1 MRNRWWAAG
10 GLTAVAF
17 ASAACGTSSS
27 GPSGAGTAYGTP
39 PASQAAAPPSSSA
52 VMVALKTT
60 QTSAG
65 TILASAGGYT
75 LYFFSQDK
83 PGSGTSTCTGSCAS
97 TWPPL
102 TGAVQ
107 APPGVALPGPLGM
120 ITRADGMKQ
129 VTIKGYPIYIYAG
142 DHAPG
147 QVNGNGMGGEWHVV
161 KISGS
166 SSGSSGSTPT
176 PAGGGYGTS
185 GGGGGY

>member
-1 MRNRWWAAG
+1 MRNRWLAAG

-17 ASAACGTSSS
+17 AAAACGTSSS
-27 GPSGAGTAYGTP
+27 GPSGAGSAYGTP
-39 PASQAAAPPSSSA
+39 AGSQAAASSSSA
-52 VMVALKTT
+52 VTVALKTA

-102 TGAVQ
+102 TGTVQ
-107 APPGVALPGPLGM
+107 APTGVSLPGPLGM
-120 ITRADGMKQ
+120 ITRADGTKQ

-166 SSGSSGSTPT
+166 SSGSTPS
-176 PAGGGYGTS
+176 PAGGYSTS
-185 GGGGGY
+185 GGGY

>member
-17 ASAACGTSSS
+17 AAAACGTSSP
-27 GPSGAGTAYGTP
+27 GTSGAGSAYGTP
-39 PASQAAAPPSSSA
+39 PGSQAAAPSSSA

-75 LYFFSQDK
+75 LYFFTQDK
-83 PGSGTSTCTGSCAS
+83 PGSGASTCTGSCAS

-102 TGAVQ
+102 TGTVQ
-107 APPGVALPGPLGM
+107 APAGVSLPGPLGM
-120 ITRADGMKQ
+120 ITRADGTKQ
-129 VTIKGYPIYIYAG
+129 VTIKGYPIYIYSG
-142 DHAPG
+142 DHSPG
-147 QVNGNGMGGEWHVV
+147 QVNGNGMGGAWHVV

-166 SSGSSGSTPT
+166 SSGSSGPTPT
-176 PAGGGYGTS
+176 PAGGGYSTS
-185 GGGGGY
+185 GGGY